1 MSAYSNTA
9 DSALFSDAQIHDNEK
24 SEQALRK
31 EITASHHLM
40 RNNPLLGIGA
50 RRFRASCIGGG
61 AKPIF
66 DPKLF
71 NEDFNQ
77 AWKEWNLYCDFHGNT
92 NFAGV
97 QALSVVTMLLDGSG
111 FIIRRRTLDPVPL
124 QLQVVSPLSHAS
136 ELEKP
141 GKGSYV
147 RGGILYSKNGKVK
160 KYAFYK
166 LPRDHPDFDEESVN
180 WLPASDVIHLRDVL
194 HAGQSAAQPWI
205 TSGADFAKQYKDNQ
219 TVELKSRMKR
229 NAQKVYALKDS
240 SPSQNSN
247 GAPGT
252 NAPKEKLVVRAGDVT
267 VLNGVKDIKT
277 ASPPEIAGNYQ
288 EHNNQV
294 LRMIAGILGITFE
307 MLTGD
312 LTQVN
317 YSSIR
322 AGMINHRRFIG
333 QLRDVVLIPA
343 FNRIIG
349 WFIEAYQLKTAQE
362 LPGYFE
368 NPYQYLDPTWI
379 WPEWEE
385 IDPLKAA
392 KALVLEIQNDITS
405 MEEVSN
411 GRGKTLDQHL
421 DGVKRSRD
429 ASEARGLTPNEAS
442 TESNDER
449 TNADD
454 TTSASSGSGDGQ

>member
-1 MSAYSNTA
+1 MANYSSVA
-9 DSALFSDAQIHDNEK
+9 ESALFSDAELHDNEK

-31 EITASHHLM
+31 EITASHHLV

-61 AKPIF
+61 AKPVF
-66 DPKLF
+66 DPTLF
-71 NEDFNQ
+71 DVDFVK
-77 AWKEWNLYCDFHGNT
+77 AWKEWNLYCDFNENT

-97 QALSVVTMLLDGSG
+97 QALGAITMLLDGSG
-111 FIIRRRTLDPVPL
+111 FIIRRRTLDSVPL
-124 QLQVVSPLSHAS
+124 QLQVVSPLAHAS
-136 ELEKP
+136 ELERS
-141 GKGSYV
+141 GKGSYI
-147 RGGILYSKNGKVK
+147 RGGVLYAKNGKVK

-166 LPRDHPDFDEESVN
+166 LPRDHPEFDEESVN
-180 WLPASDVIHLRDVL
+180 WLPASDVIHLRDVI
-194 HAGQSAAQPWI
+194 HAGQSTTSPWI
-205 TSGADFAKQYKDNQ
+205 SSGADFAKQYKDNQ
-219 TVELKSRMKR
+219 TVEIKSRMKR
-229 NAQKVYALKDS
+229 IGQQVFALRDTL
-240 SPSQNSN
+240 PSQQNKNPLS
-247 GAPGT
+247 PPT
-252 NAPKEKLVVRAGDVT
+252 QEKLVIKAGGVT
-267 VLNGVKDIKT
+267 FLNGVKEIKT
-277 ASPPEIAGNYQ
+277 ASPAEIAGNYQ

-333 QLRDVVLIPA
+333 QLRDIVLLPA
-343 FNRIIG
+343 FNRILQ
-349 WFIEAYQLKTAQE
+349 WFIEAYQLKTATE

-405 MEEVSN
+405 LEEVAN
-411 GRGKTLDQHL
+411 GRGKTLGQHL
-421 DGVKRSRD
+421 DGVKRSND
-429 ASEARGLTPNEAS
+429 ACEERGILKNEAS
-442 TESNDER
+442 AESDDER

-454 TTSASSGSGDGQ
+454 NNSASSKSGSDS